1 MTLQRRATLLTGAVV
16 FAVLYL
22 VARPLAVGAV
32 QDDGIYMVLARAL
45 ATGEGYRY
53 IHLPGM
59 PHATHY
65 PPGYPA
71 LLAILWRLWPS
82 FPENVALF
90 QLANVLCAAVAAGV
104 LVSLATRAGL
114 SVRAGVAVALAGS
127 LMLPALV
134 VVSPLM
140 SEPLWLAITLPLL
153 LAADRWLAEGTPGEL
168 ATAALLG
175 AWTAASALVR
185 TQSVVILAV
194 LVLLLA
200 SRRRWRDAVAAGA
213 AGTILLLPWY
223 VWVRAH
229 RSELPPML
237 EGKYGSYAAWLVDG
251 WAAAGPAL
259 FAVSAR
265 RNLGDIVSLLG
276 WVTAPP
282 GAPGVVI
289 ALLSAA
295 VVALLLWGSLA
306 LWRRMPVLVAFT
318 WLYLAIVVVWP
329 FPPHR
334 FLWSVWPLL
343 VLLVAAGARAAAAV
357 LAPQGRRPLRLAAA
371 GLALLVVAG
380 AAIHTAQAYRRRT
393 FETYQATGLYRLQ
406 SAVRWV
412 AEHTPPGALVASD
425 DETAVFLYTGRR
437 AVPTD
442 AFLAVTRMTEGDA
455 AVPSALPRIVATYQ
469 PAFVVAGW
477 RRTIRAADA
486 LAAARPPTLVRV
498 STLSPGVA
506 YARIP

>member
-1 MTLQRRATLLTGAVV
+1 MTLGRRAALLTGAVV

-45 ATGEGYRY
+45 ASGEGYRY

-59 PHATHY
+59 PHGTHY

-82 FPENVALF
+82 FPQNVALF
-90 QLANVLCAAVAAGV
+90 QLANVLCAAIAAGA
-104 LVSLATRAGL
+104 LVALAGRAGL
-114 SVRAGVAVALAGS
+114 SLRASVGAALAGF

-153 LAADRWLAEGTPGEL
+153 LAVDRYVTGDTGDV

-175 AWTAASALVR
+175 AWAAASALVR
-185 TQSVVILAV
+185 TQSVVILGV
-194 LVLLLA
+194 FVLLLVA
-200 SRRRWRDAVAAGA
+200 RRRWRPAIAAGA
-213 AGTILLLPWY
+213 AGTVLLLPWLL
-223 VWVRAH
+223 WVRAH
-229 RSELPPML
+229 RGELPPML
-237 EGKYGSYAAWLVDG
+237 EGKYGSYAVWLADG
-251 WAAAGPAL
+251 WAAAGPSL
-259 FAVSAR
+259 FIVSAR
-265 RNLGDIVSLLG
+265 RNLGEITSLLG

-282 GAPGVVI
+282 GAPGAIIALLALAVI
-289 ALLSAA
+289 ALL
-295 VVALLLWGSLA
+295 VWGSLA
-306 LWRRMPVLVAFT
+306 LARRMPVLVAFT
-318 WLYLAIVVVWP
+318 WLYLGIVVVWP

-343 VLLVAAGARAAAAV
+343 VLLVAAGIRAAATA
-357 LAPQGRRPLRLAAA
+357 LAPETRRPLRLAATTA
-371 GLALLVVAG
+371 ALLVAAG
-380 AAIHTAQAYRRRT
+380 AAAHTAQAYRRRT

-406 SAVRWV
+406 SAVQWV
-412 AEHTPPGALVASD
+412 AGHVPPGAIVASD

-442 AFLAVTRMTEGDA
+442 AFTAITRMTEGDA
-455 AVPSALPRIVATYQ
+455 GVPSALPRIVATYQ

-486 LAAARPPTLVRV
+486 LAAARPPALARV
-498 STLSPGVA
+498 ATLSPGVA